1 MDVLNYTTVP
11 IYLPEITIGAH
22 QGTRIYN
29 SFREVRPSHG
39 AESGVLVATKPPL

>member
-29 SFREVRPSHG
+29 SFREVSPSYG
-39 AESGVLVATKPPL
+39 GRIWGVVATKPPL